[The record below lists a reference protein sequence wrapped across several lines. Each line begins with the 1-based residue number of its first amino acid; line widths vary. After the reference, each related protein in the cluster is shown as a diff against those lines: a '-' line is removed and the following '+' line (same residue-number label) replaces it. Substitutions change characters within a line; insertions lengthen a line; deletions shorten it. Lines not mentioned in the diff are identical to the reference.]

1 MQMQRSTIYSSV
13 EFHHTK
19 QEDGS
24 YFGVVSL
31 RMPSV
36 VAENTSNI
44 DIHSMNDMSGSMM
57 EDAADGRTK
66 MLHLKLTLCNIV
78 SLIAGNPRCM
88 MEIAGFDDSIV
99 PVLERTAIEPEQI
112 QRIHG
117 VINMKL
123 APRGYTNI
131 ELALIHSHGR
141 LGNHTGF
148 NGDKHMIFMTDGNI
162 TKGSSNISELRKL
175 VREDSQN
182 YFVGF
187 GESHDFELLQSL
199 SDRINC
205 HYYYVD
211 AIENAGL
218 VFGEIV
224 HNILHPALRSG
235 KIVVEN
241 CEIYDFNDGKW
252 KTELELPI
260 LCEEVEKHYHIR
272 SETPASVEIHLTG
285 VLGPDQAIDIRDN
298 PCHELSDVETSL
310 EHEYVGI
317 EDLTKYIF
325 RQKTQEAMFE
335 AAEYAKI
342 AKKEKGEFTR
352 IQNRLNALREEIEEY
367 SNQNVVNLLDTA
379 FLKQLQDDLYICG
392 KKLKS
397 DRGLLYINTRR
408 STQGR
413 EGSYNIT
420 NITREYGENEEIE
433 DGEDYQ
439 IERTAYNIAHT
450 TPRQLTTMR
459 TCSQTPY
466 AYEDEDL
473 VDDYLVKNGVMTQT
487 TLELEDDVELKDD
500 VELEGRINTPSCF

>member
-1 MQMQRSTIYSSV
+1 MQTPQSTIESSV

-31 RMPSV
+31 KMPSV
-36 VAENTSNI
+36 VVENTSTI

-57 EDAADGRTK
+57 DDAADGRTK

-99 PVLERTAIEPEQI
+99 PVLERTAIETEQV

-117 VINMKL
+117 LIHAKL

-131 ELALIHSHGR
+131 ELALRHSHGR

-298 PCHELSDVETSL
+298 PCPELSDVETSL

-317 EDLTKYIF
+317 EDFTKYIF

-335 AAEYAKI
+335 AAEYAKM

-367 SNQNVVNLLDTA
+367 AKQNAGDDLSDTA
-379 FLKQLQDDLYICG
+379 FLKQLQDDLYICS

-397 DRGLLYINTRR
+397 DRGLLFINARR
-408 STQGR
+408 CTQGR

-433 DGEDYQ
+433 DGDDYQ
-439 IERTAYNIAHT
+439 IEQTAYNIAHT

-459 TCSQTPY
+459 TCSQPTQADDFTY
-466 AYEDEDL
+466 GDIEDMEYD
-473 VDDYLVKNGVMTQT
+473 GMITQT
-487 TLELEDDVELKDD
+487 QQ
-500 VELEGRINTPSCF
+500 C

>member
-1 MQMQRSTIYSSV
+1 MQTPQSTIDSSV

-24 YFGVVSL
+24 YFGVLSL

-36 VAENTSNI
+36 VVENTSTI

-57 EDAADGRTK
+57 DDAADGRTK

-99 PVLERTAIEPEQI
+99 PVLERTAIETEQV

-117 VINMKL
+117 LIHAKL

-131 ELALIHSHGR
+131 ELALRHSHGR

-148 NGDKHMIFMTDGNI
+148 KGDKHMIFMTDGNI
-162 TKGSSNISELRKL
+162 TKGSSNISELQKL

-199 SDRINC
+199 SDTINC

-241 CEIYDFNDGKW
+241 GEIYDFNDGKW
-252 KTELELPI
+252 KPELALPI

-272 SETPASVEIHLTG
+272 SHTPSDVNVLLSG
-285 VLGPDQAIDIRDN
+285 VLGPDQVIEIRNYACPLLIDF
-298 PCHELSDVETSL
+298 ETGVEN
-310 EHEYVGI
+310 EYVGI
-317 EDLTKYIF
+317 ADFTKYIF

-335 AAEYAKI
+335 AAEYAKM
-342 AKKEKGEFTR
+342 AKKETGTFTR

-367 SNQNVVNLLDTA
+367 AKQNAGGDDLSDTA
-379 FLKQLQDDLYICG
+379 FLKQLQDDLYICS

-397 DRGLLYINTRR
+397 DRGLLFINARR
-408 STQGR
+408 CTQGR

-420 NITREYGENEEIE
+420 NIAQDEV
-433 DGEDYQ
+433 DEDYQ
-439 IERTAYNIAHT
+439 IEQTAYNIAHT

-459 TCSQTPY
+459 TCSQPTQ
-466 AYEDEDL
+466 
-473 VDDYLVKNGVMTQT
+473 VDDFTYGDIEDMEYDGMITQT
-487 TLELEDDVELKDD
+487 QQ
-500 VELEGRINTPSCF
+500 C